1 MKIRSKIFLYI
12 IIPTTIVFYL
22 LSSYILKHEEMSK
35 KEALKSKIESTN
47 KIVEYVVTEPL
58 WNYDLETLKSN
69 INSFFSQPEIAKI
82 QLKEDDGRIL
92 VDKRRGENEPDIS
105 YQIAIIKA
113 DSKIGSVEI
122 GYTFEFINKEIMNT
136 RLKLYIFIGMVF
148 VIILIATTIISKII
162 YYPINKTVEGMK
174 RVDEGNFNYR
184 LNLEKNDEFKS
195 IEIYFNKMIE
205 SLKKSSFEN
214 KRYLQE
220 ITEKNDELEA
230 AYNEMMSINETLAE
244 TLKDFE
250 ISENKYRNIFNY
262 APDGMIIINTTTMRV
277 EEFNREFLN
286 ILNIGAIDVI
296 NMLVGDLFSEDD
308 MGIIIKKLK
317 EQGVVYNQEI
327 KLKNTD
333 KEIIISL
340 IPLEHNRDYVQIV
353 IKDITEIKK
362 LQVELEEYAKSLEI
376 KVKERTKEVEDA
388 NEKIKLQQE
397 ELIKEAY
404 NRGFVE
410 VTSGIIHNIGN
421 IVNVINLNV
430 ENMISQFPEQENMA
444 IKFLNEVVYK
454 ELENLE
460 NKSARVVKIIE
471 VMPKVIGNMIEFED
485 KIKENFE
492 FLMKNIG
499 HLKEIVKL
507 QQSYVGSL
515 GTEDYGDI
523 NEIIREALEIFGS
536 SIEKREIELITEL
549 GDPKIILCD
558 KNQIFQVISNFI
570 KNSYEAIEE
579 AGRESGKI
587 AIRSLVEE
595 GMVAVYIADNGVG
608 IKKENMENIFGFGF
622 STKKNTGKGSG
633 FGLHSAMTI
642 ISKYSGKISLESE
655 YGKGTQFK
663 ITLPLYRNKEREER
677 DEK

>member
-12 IIPTTIVFYL
+12 IIPTTAVFYL
-22 LSSYILKHEEMSK
+22 LTSYILKDEEEAK
-35 KEALKSKIESTN
+35 KKVLKSKIESTN

-58 WNYDLETLKSN
+58 WNYDIETLKSN

-82 QLKEDDGRIL
+82 QLREDDGRIL
-92 VDKRRGENEPDIS
+92 VNKIRNENKPDIS
-105 YQIAIIKA
+105 YQIAIIKSDA
-113 DSKIGSVEI
+113 KIGTVEI
-122 GYTFEFINKEIMNT
+122 GYSFEYINKEIRNT
-136 RLKLYIFIGMVF
+136 KIKLYIFIGAVF
-148 VIILIATTIISKII
+148 IIILITTFIISKII

-174 RVDEGNFNYR
+174 KVDEGNFNYR
-184 LNLEKNDEFKS
+184 LNLEKNDEFKNV
-195 IEIYFNKMIE
+195 EIYFNKMIE

-262 APDGMIIINTTTMRV
+262 APDGMVIVNTNTMRV

-286 ILNIGAIDVI
+286 ILDIGAVDVI
-296 NMLVGDLFSEDD
+296 NMSIGDIFLEYD
-308 MGIIIKKLK
+308 MEVILKKLR

-327 KLKNTD
+327 KLKNIA

-340 IPLEHNRDYVQIV
+340 IPLEHNRDLVQIV
-353 IKDITEIKK
+353 IKDITELKK
-362 LQVELEEYAKSLEI
+362 LQIELEDYAKGLEI
-376 KVKERTKEVEDA
+376 KVKERTREVEEA
-388 NEKIKLQQE
+388 NDKIKLQHE

-454 ELENLE
+454 ELEKME
-460 NKSARVVKIIE
+460 NKSARIEKIVE
-471 VMPKVIGNMIEFED
+471 VMPKVVNSMIEFED
-485 KIKENFE
+485 KIKDNFE

-549 GDPKIILCD
+549 GEPKIILCD

-570 KNSYEAIEE
+570 KNAYEAIEE
-579 AGRESGKI
+579 INRENGKI
-587 AIRSLVEE
+587 AIRSLVED
-595 GMVAVYIADNGVG
+595 GMVAIYIADNGAG
-608 IKKENMENIFGFGF
+608 IKKDNMENIFTFGF

-642 ISKYSGKISLESE
+642 ISKYSGKITVESE
-655 YGKGTQFK
+655 HGKGTQFK
-663 ITLPLYRNKEREER
+663 ILLPLYRNKEREVK